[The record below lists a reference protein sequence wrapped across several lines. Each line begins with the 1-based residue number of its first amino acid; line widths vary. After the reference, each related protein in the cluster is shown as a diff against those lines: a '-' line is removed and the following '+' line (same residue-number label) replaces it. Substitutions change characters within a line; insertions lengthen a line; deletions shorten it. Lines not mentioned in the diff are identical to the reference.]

1 MVVPGLAEVA
11 RVTFV
16 QKGGRVRLLEWQGRE
31 ILIREGIAV
40 PEGEV
45 VTEPA
50 EARRVAERLKR
61 PVVLKAQVPVGGR
74 GKAGGIRLARTP
86 EEAEA
91 VARGLLGQS
100 LKGFPVEKLLVV
112 EAVEANAE
120 HYLGLILD
128 RSARM
133 PLFLYSSRGGMDIE
147 EVARE
152 SPELVSKV
160 HIPPLEG
167 PAAFRLR
174 RLFALAPK
182 DLRPALMDVAQKLWS
197 AFLRYEANLLEIN
210 PLAEREGQ
218 LLALDAK
225 VIIDEDHSPGP
236 QFQGFEEAQVD
247 LVEAEAKKAGMS
259 YVRLDGDIGILGN
272 GAGLVM
278 ATLDLVV
285 QAGGRPANFLDIG
298 GGARA
303 ERVKTGIELI
313 LRDERV
319 RVLFVNVFGGITRC
333 DEVARGV
340 VEAQHS
346 RSLPVV
352 IRLVGTNEEE
362 GQRILASAGF
372 VPVRTMEEGAAKA
385 VALAKEARCA
395 Q

>member
-1 MVVPGLAEVA
+1 MAEVA

-50 EARRVAERLKR
+50 EARRVAERLGR

-100 LKGFPVEKLLVV
+100 LKGFPVKKLLVV

-133 PLFLYSSRGGMDIE
+133 PLFLYSSRGGVDIE

-152 SPELVSKV
+152 NPELVSKV
-160 HIPPLEG
+160 RIPPLEG

-313 LRDERV
+313 LRDEQV

-340 VEAQHS
+340 VEALHS